1 MNGVLATHKERRSS
15 QEKSVFSLKNVLKRK
30 VLVDIDP
37 RKEDRAIRA

>member
-1 MNGVLATHKERRSS
+1 MNGVLATQRKKVITRE
-15 QEKSVFSLKNVLKRK
+15 SVFSLKNVLRRK